1 MKIFFDCEFTGL
13 HKNTTLISIGIVSED
28 DRTFYAE
35 FIDYDGNQVDDWV
48 RDNVISFLQ
57 YNGDKMRHVSNRSL
71 STDGKVR
78 SYSIELS
85 DTFGV
90 VRGELISW
98 LRQFDSVEFISDVCH
113 YDMVLLVDLIGST
126 DDFRYC
132 PACHDIN
139 QDISRYYGISLAEA
153 FDKSREE
160 ILDSF
165 NHDILGNKHNS
176 MYDAK
181 VIKAIY
187 YSINS

>member
-13 HKNTTLISIGIVSED
+13 HKNTTLISIGLVSED
-28 DRTFYAE
+28 NRTFYAE
-35 FIDYDGNQVDDWV
+35 FIDYDGSQVDDWV
-48 RDNVISFLQ
+48 KDNVISFLQ

-71 STDGKVR
+71 STDGNVR

-85 DTFGV
+85 DTFSV
-90 VRGELISW
+90 VREELISW

-113 YDMVLLVDLIGST
+113 YDMVLLVDLLGST

-165 NHDILGNKHNS
+165 NHNILGKKHNS